1 MSGKLAP
8 AGGLAVADGEDAV
21 GEELAQPVQ
30 PVLEPARARWI
41 AASVLHDALFDL
53 ADREDAE
60 IVRIGP

>member
-21 GEELAQPVQ
+21 GEDLAQPVQ

-41 AASVLHDALFDL
+41 AASVLHDPFLISP
-53 ADREDAE
+53 
-60 IVRIGP
+60 IVRTLR